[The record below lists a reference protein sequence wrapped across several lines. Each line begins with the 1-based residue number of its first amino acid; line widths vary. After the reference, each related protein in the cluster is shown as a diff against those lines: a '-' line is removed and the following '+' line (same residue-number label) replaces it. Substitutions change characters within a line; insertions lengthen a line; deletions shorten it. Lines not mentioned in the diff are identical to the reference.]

1 MKKIENTA
9 TLLPDYGKQK
19 LLTYADSF
27 RDLAKTFMYLPQEQE
42 NTLNGDRQDF
52 LLQKRLLENRGL
64 LAEHLNEMAGIMTKV
79 AEESFRFMKPSERQ
93 IRQLSA
99 VLKEQGIVVKDI
111 YMIENRQ
118 KRLEITANM
127 RLIRTSMFSV
137 EEIAGVF
144 SVVFNKRLLPKIGSI
159 SYLNGEM
166 QTIIFEEESHF
177 GILTGVARAIKE
189 KERISGD
196 AYSFIQTGNGNMVSA
211 ISDGMGTGEKACKD
225 SSEVIELLEK
235 LLEAEFGKETAVQII
250 NGVLIAGSEKQN
262 MSTLDICD
270 IDLYTGICEFL
281 KIGSAP
287 SFLKRGSLV
296 EKISSATLPMGVFA
310 QMDMDV
316 VRKRMMDGDY
326 IIMVTDG
333 VIDSLPIE
341 ENEEVF
347 REMISRITIQNP
359 KEIANYVLNYAIHAA
374 QGNIKDDMTVLVIG
388 IWENSR

>member
-9 TLLPDYGKQK
+9 TVLPDYGRQK
-19 LLTYADSF
+19 LLAYANSF

-42 NTLNGDRQDF
+42 NDRNGDRQDY

-79 AEESFRFMKPSERQ
+79 AEESFRFMKPSDRQ

-99 VLKEQGIVVKDI
+99 VLREQGIVVKDI

-127 RLIRTSMFSV
+127 RLMRTSMFSV

-144 SVVFNKRLLPKIGSI
+144 SVVFNKRLLPKTGSI

-166 QTIIFEEESHF
+166 QTVVFEEESHF
-177 GILTGVARAIKE
+177 GVLTGVARAIKE

-196 AYSFIQTGNGNMVSA
+196 AYSFVQLGNGKIISS
-211 ISDGMGTGEKACKD
+211 ISDGMGTGEKACQD

-270 IDLYTGICEFL
+270 MDLYTGICEFL

-287 SFLKRGSLV
+287 SFLKRGKLV
-296 EKISSATLPMGVFA
+296 EKINSATLPMGVFA
-310 QMDMDV
+310 QMDMDI
-316 VRKRMMDGDY
+316 VRKRMADGDY

-359 KEIANYVLNYAIHAA
+359 KEIANYILNYAIHAA
-374 QGNIKDDMTVLVIG
+374 QGKIKDDMTVLVIG